1 MKKLTKQ
8 YEVLHWAS
16 LFLKENNCEEQIAE
30 ILLQHHLS
38 VTRSEFYMMMQ
49 EAIPETVINTFK
61 ADIKKHVETGIP
73 VQHLM
78 GYEIFYGRKFSVN
91 KHVLIPRPETEELV
105 QQIIEEAKKYP
116 QEASP
121 IKIVDI
127 GTGSGVIA
135 ITLALEIPHAQ
146 IFATDISKAALRV
159 AESNARTLDAN
170 INFLHGNY
178 LEPLIDEGIHVDM
191 IVSNPPY
198 ISKKDESLLST
209 TVKDFDP
216 AIALFADEDGLM
228 SYREILKLSTKMT
241 NTQHMFF
248 FEIGYKQGNAVK
260 SMINDT
266 YPQKVVDIIQDIN
279 GKDRIVVAKG

>member
-228 SYREILKLSTKMT
+228 SYREILKLSTKMA

-279 GKDRIVVAKG
+279 GKDRIVIAKG